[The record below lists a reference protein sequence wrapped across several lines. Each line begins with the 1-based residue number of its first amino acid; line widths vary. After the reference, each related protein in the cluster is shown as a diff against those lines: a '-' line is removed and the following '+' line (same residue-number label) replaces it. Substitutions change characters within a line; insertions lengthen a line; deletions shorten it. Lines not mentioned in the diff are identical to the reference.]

1 MSTRCPALAILEA
14 LGRILRARQTVIIIT
29 IICSLCSAVTR
40 TLLHEDHL
48 LLNTWLALGLLIIV
62 LKLGIPV
69 SNNIQLVLPYHTFYF
84 EKKNNL
90 AHL

>member
-1 MSTRCPALAILEA
+1 MD
-14 LGRILRARQTVIIIT
+14 RQTVIIIT
-29 IICSLCSAVTR
+29 IMAGAACAVP
-40 TLLHEDHL
+40 LQEYEDHL